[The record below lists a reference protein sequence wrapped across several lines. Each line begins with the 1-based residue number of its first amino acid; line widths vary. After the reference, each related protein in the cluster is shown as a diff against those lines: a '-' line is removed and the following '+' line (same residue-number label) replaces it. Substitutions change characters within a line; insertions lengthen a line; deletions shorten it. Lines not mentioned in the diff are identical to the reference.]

1 MRYPDEN
8 LPEFEYFFVN
18 LFSYWLDFSAGQL
31 AVCVKAIIYSS
42 FAFKVSGAFSS
53 CLSLSY
59 FLLCLSPLFASL
71 S

>member
-1 MRYPDEN
+1 MYLSHDAANEVTVTDDDVPTA
-8 LPEFEYFFVN
+8 LP
-18 LFSYWLDFSAGQL
+18 ATML